1 MTPRTGLGELEQL
14 VLLALARLGDGAYGA
29 AVRREIRERTRR
41 SVSPGTIYP
50 TLDRLE
56 RKGCVRSWSGEP
68 TSERGGRSRR
78 HYALTPVGLAEL
90 RKAWS
95 EMTAL
100 AEGLEGLLDAGR

>member
-1 MTPRTGLGELEQL
+1 MGQRTGLGELEQL

-29 AVRREIRERTRR
+29 GVRREIHARTGR

-68 TSERGGRSRR
+68 TAERGGRSRR
-78 HYALTPVGLAEL
+78 HYALMPAGLAEL
-90 RKAWS
+90 RKAWG
-95 EMTAL
+95 EMAAL
-100 AEGLEGLLDAGR
+100 AKGIEGLLDPGG